1 MNEMQKKK
9 ISICVP
15 CYNEEKN
22 IANMYQAISEQ
33 MATIPEYKYEIIFA
47 DNASQ
52 DSSADILRALAAE
65 DKEHVRVI
73 INNRN
78 FGPTRSGINCLNRTS
93 GDAVISIPCDFQEP
107 PEMIPTLVKEWAKGN
122 VVVWGQKI
130 ESNESKTMWNVRSLF
145 YKLMRKLSRVE
156 TYDHITGFGIIDRK
170 VIEGFKPYEDIS
182 RGVKTF
188 VLEMGY
194 PVKLIPY
201 KQNER
206 KEGKSS
212 YSLAS
217 YFDLA
222 VQMIVRLS
230 DRATRIALLSG
241 VLCILLTVLMLVLWV
256 VLCIASIVR
265 PSFEAVVLLL
275 VMLICSGT
283 LMGVGL
289 VGEYVNQ
296 VLRYVAKVPI
306 VVEKETINFPE

>member
-1 MNEMQKKK
+1 MNKMRKK
-9 ISICVP
+9 ISVCVP

-22 IANMYQAISEQ
+22 IENMYLAISEQ
-33 MATIPEYKYEIIFA
+33 MATLPEYDYEILFA
-47 DNASQ
+47 DNASE
-52 DSSADILRALAAE
+52 DSSEEILRALAAK

-78 FGPTRSGINCLNRTS
+78 FGPTRSGINCLNRTT

-107 PEMIPTLVKEWAKGN
+107 PEMIPTLIKEWAKGN
-122 VVVWGQKI
+122 MVVWGQKI
-130 ESNESKTMWNVRSLF
+130 ESNESRGMWNVRSL
-145 YKLMRKLSRVE
+145 YYRIMKKLSRVE
-156 TYDHITGFGIIDRK
+156 TYDHITGFGIIDHK
-170 VIEGFKPYEDIS
+170 VIDSFKPYEDIS

-212 YSLAS
+212 YSFTS

-230 DRATRIALLSG
+230 DRATRIAPLAG
-241 VLCILLTVLMLVLWV
+241 ILCVALTLIAGIVWLA
-256 VLCIASIVR
+256 LCIANVLN
-265 PSFEAVVLLL
+265 PTFEAVLLL
-275 VMLICSGT
+275 MVMLICSGT

-296 VLRYVAKVPI
+296 VLRYVTKVPI
-306 VVEKETINFPE
+306 VVEKEIINFTE

>member
-1 MNEMQKKK
+1 
-9 ISICVP
+9 
-15 CYNEEKN
+15 
-22 IANMYQAISEQ
+22 MYLAISEQ
-33 MATIPEYKYEIIFA
+33 MATLPEYDYEILFA
-47 DNASQ
+47 DNASE
-52 DSSADILRALAAE
+52 DSSEEILRALAAK

-78 FGPTRSGINCLNRTS
+78 FGPTRSGINCLNRTT

-107 PEMIPTLVKEWAKGN
+107 PEMIPTLIKEWAKGN
-122 VVVWGQKI
+122 MVVWGQKI
-130 ESNESKTMWNVRSLF
+130 ESNESRGMWNVRSL
-145 YKLMRKLSRVE
+145 YYRIMKKLSRVE
-156 TYDHITGFGIIDRK
+156 TYDHITGFGIIDHK
-170 VIEGFKPYEDIS
+170 VIDSFKPYEDIS

-212 YSLAS
+212 YSFTS

-230 DRATRIALLSG
+230 DRATRIALLAG
-241 VLCILLTVLMLVLWV
+241 ILCVALTLIAGIVWLA
-256 VLCIASIVR
+256 LCIANVLN
-265 PSFEAVVLLL
+265 PTFEAVLLL
-275 VMLICSGT
+275 MVMLICSGT

-296 VLRYVAKVPI
+296 VLRYVTKVPI
-306 VVEKETINFPE
+306 VVEKEIINFTE

>member
-1 MNEMQKKK
+1 MNKMRKK
-9 ISICVP
+9 ISVCVP

-22 IANMYQAISEQ
+22 IENMYLAISEQ
-33 MATIPEYKYEIIFA
+33 MATLPEYDYEILFA
-47 DNASQ
+47 DNASE
-52 DSSADILRALAAE
+52 DSSEEILRALAAK

-78 FGPTRSGINCLNRTS
+78 FGPTRSGINCLNRTT

-107 PEMIPTLVKEWAKGN
+107 PEMIPTLIKEWAKGN
-122 VVVWGQKI
+122 MVVWGQKI
-130 ESNESKTMWNVRSLF
+130 ESNESRGMWNVRSL
-145 YKLMRKLSRVE
+145 YYRIMKKLSRVE
-156 TYDHITGFGIIDRK
+156 TYDHITGFGIIDHK
-170 VIEGFKPYEDIS
+170 VIDSFKPYEDIS

-212 YSLAS
+212 YSFTS

-230 DRATRIALLSG
+230 DRATRIALLAG
-241 VLCILLTVLMLVLWV
+241 ILCVALTLIAGIVWLA
-256 VLCIASIVR
+256 LCIANVLN
-265 PSFEAVVLLL
+265 PTFEAVLLL
-275 VMLICSGT
+275 MVMLICSGT

-296 VLRYVAKVPI
+296 VLRYVTKVPI
-306 VVEKETINFPE
+306 VVEKEIINFTE